1 MKEILVLKRELL
13 EGNFDEA
20 IRLTTELET
29 MSRQDKINAIENF
42 LALMVSRLIVIQM
55 ASDYLFLSHL
65 NDIRNCLIEIQQRNR
80 LGESVFIQRHD
91 WADTYDRVVPYA
103 ILIAA
108 ETTELLDD
116 EISPQQLQGTID
128 FDDLKFEAL
137 KLLNFIYHHSVLDI
151 DRTVKNNWSHRQIFL
166 R

>member
-1 MKEILVLKRELL
+1 MNEILALKQELL

-20 IRLTTELET
+20 IKLTTELET

-42 LALMVSRLIVIQM
+42 LALMVSRLIVIQV
-55 ASDYLFLSHL
+55 ASNYVFQSYI

-80 LGESVFIQRHD
+80 LGEGFFISEDD
-91 WADTYDRVVPYA
+91 WVNCYENVVPRA

-108 ETTELLDD
+108 ETTEFWDD
-116 EISPQQLQGTID
+116 EIDPEQLRSMLD
-128 FDDLKFEAL
+128 FVELRVET
-137 KLLNFIYHHSVLDI
+137 LNSIRLIYSLNAIEI
-151 DRTVKNNWSHRQIFL
+151 DRYLRQFWSERQIYF

>member
-80 LGESVFIQRHD
+80 LGQSVFIQRHN
-91 WADTYDRVVPYA
+91 WADTYDRVMPYA

-108 ETTELLDD
+108 ETTELWED
-116 EISPQQLQGTID
+116 EISPQQLQETID
-128 FDDLKFEAL
+128 FNGLKFEAL

>member
-1 MKEILVLKRELL
+1 MNEILALKQELL

-20 IRLTTELET
+20 IKLTTELET

-42 LALMVSRLIVIQM
+42 LALMVSRLIAIQV
-55 ASDYLFLSHL
+55 ATDYLFLSHL

-80 LGESVFIQRHD
+80 LGESAFMSEDD
-91 WADTYDRVVPYA
+91 WADTYDRIVPHA

-116 EISPQQLQGTID
+116 EIGPQQLQETID
-128 FDDLKFEAL
+128 FDALKFEAL
-137 KLLNFIYHHSVLDI
+137 KLLRFIYHHSVLDI

>member
-1 MKEILVLKRELL
+1 MNEILALKQELL

-20 IRLTTELET
+20 IKLTAELET

-42 LALMVSRLIVIQM
+42 LALMLSRLIVIQV
-55 ASDYLFLSHL
+55 ATDHLFQSSI

-80 LGESVFIQRHD
+80 LGESFFISEDNWVTCFENVLPR
-91 WADTYDRVVPYA
+91 A

-108 ETTELLDD
+108 ETTELWDD
-116 EISPQQLQGTID
+116 EIDPEQLQSLLDYDGLRI
-128 FDDLKFEAL
+128 EAL
-137 KLLNFIYHHSVLDI
+137 RFVRLISSLNAVEI
-151 DRTVKNNWSHRQIFL
+151 DRYLRQYWSERQVYL